1 MAWMQ
6 KIPSPSRLQCDSV
19 YGLSTG
25 VMMTEQRPAP
35 GPWQARIDKEYA
47 SAGKAASSAR
57 LALTSHVDRLI
68 PASRKHVHRIVTAA
82 EGELVCHIVYGP
94 PGCAHAWRS
103 SRRRIANGELPLS
116 DFGVVIASNPG
127 LKPAPE
133 TLDLLR
139 RKYGFDA

>member
-1 MAWMQ
+1 
-6 KIPSPSRLQCDSV
+6 
-19 YGLSTG
+19 
-25 VMMTEQRPAP
+25 MMTEQRPAP

-47 SAGKAASSAR
+47 SAGKAAPSAR
-57 LALTSHVDRLI
+57 PALTSHVDRLI
-68 PASRKHVHRIVTAA
+68 ASSRKHVHRIVTAA
-82 EGELVCHIVYGP
+82 EGELVCHVVYVP
-94 PGCAHAWRS
+94 PGRAHAWRS